1 MEDFFRK
8 IVLSKGINDIW
19 VELEIDVDK
28 DFKPSEY
35 NFGTL
40 RISSIYLVNKEECNW
55 DGMGFFFNA
64 TKKEIKLECKQELVA
79 KELYVKGIFRTIREL
94 IKEARKLGLYHE
106 QGSK

>member
-8 IVLSKGINDIW
+8 IVLSKGIGDVWI
-19 VELEIDVDK
+19 ELEVDVDK
-28 DFKPSEY
+28 DLKPSEY
-35 NFGTL
+35 NFGE
-40 RISSIYLVNKEECNW
+40 IKVSSIYLTKEEECSW